1 MFVRKR
7 GTVSADST
15 PAWSDA
21 DLSGKNPHASADKAK
36 RVEAMFNAIAKSYDL
51 NNRVHSMGQDQYW
64 RKAAVKAAQLK
75 AGEAVL
81 DCACGTGDLSFAFA
95 DAQWKWGSPKCGALS
110 IVKDSEEP
118 RHIQVTGLD
127 FTAGMLEVAKEK
139 AKKSENWSWQ
149 DVIFIQ
155 GDAMAMPFADAAF
168 DVVSIAFGIRN
179 VSDPAKAFGE
189 FHRVLA
195 PGGRLVVLEFSE
207 PKNALL
213 KWAYGFYFKHI
224 MPRTAALIARD
235 TSGAYKYL
243 PRSVQTFLS
252 REGMIKMYEGAGFTQ
267 IQVKPLTFGIAVVY
281 VGVK

>member
-1 MFVRKR
+1 M
-7 GTVSADST
+7 SADSTPAT

-21 DLSGKNPHASADKAK
+21 DLADKNPHASADKAK

-64 RKAAVKAAQLK
+64 RKAAVKVARLK

-95 DAQWKWGSPKCGALS
+95 NAGA
-110 IVKDSEEP
+110 
-118 RHIQVTGLD
+118 QVTGLD
-127 FTAGMLEVAKEK
+127 FTAGMLEVAKVKAEK
-139 AKKSENWSWQ
+139 ATQAAWKQ
-149 DVIFIQ
+149 VVFIQ
-155 GDAMAMPFADAAF
+155 GDAMALPFADAAF

-189 FHRVLA
+189 FHRVLK

-252 REGMIKMYEGAGFTQ
+252 REGMVKMHENAGFTQ
-267 IQVKPLTFGIAVVY
+267 TKVKPLTFGIAVVY
-281 VGVK
+281 AGTK

>member
-1 MFVRKR
+1 MPTEVP
-7 GTVSADST
+7 
-15 PAWSDA
+15 PAWSNA
-21 DLSGKNPHASADKAK
+21 DLANQNPHAAADKAK

-51 NNRVHSMGQDQYW
+51 NNRVHSMGQDQGW
-64 RKAAVKAAQLK
+64 RRAAVKMAQVK
-75 AGEAVL
+75 AGDKVL

-95 DAQWKWGSPKCGALS
+95 DAKA
-110 IVKDSEEP
+110 
-118 RHIQVTGLD
+118 QVTGLD

-139 AKKSENWSWQ
+139 AKACAKEDWKA
-149 DVIFIQ
+149 VAFIQ
-155 GDAMAMPFADAAF
+155 GDAMALPFAAASF

-179 VSDPAKAFGE
+179 VSDPAKAFAE
-189 FHRVLA
+189 FHRVLK

-207 PKNALL
+207 PQNGFL

-252 REGMIKMYEGAGFTQ
+252 REGMVKMYETAGFRGVAQ
-267 IQVKPLTFGIAVVY
+267 RALTFGIAVAY
-281 VGVK
+281 AGGK